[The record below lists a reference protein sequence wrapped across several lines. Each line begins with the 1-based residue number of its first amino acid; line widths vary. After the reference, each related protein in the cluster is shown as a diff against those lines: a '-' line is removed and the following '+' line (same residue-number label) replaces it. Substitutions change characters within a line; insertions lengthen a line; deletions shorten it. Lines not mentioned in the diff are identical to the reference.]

1 MWSNMKE
8 WISEHFVA
16 IIGVIALILMFVCGY
31 IAGIDDRDTWNNGYC
46 ECDGRWQYVESVT
59 HTSRSKES
67 TTTTVTY
74 IYKCDRWGKM
84 HEFLVL
90 R

>member
-1 MWSNMKE
+1 MKE
-8 WISEHFVA
+8 WLAEKIE
-16 IIGVIALILMFVCGY
+16 IIIIVIALVVIIVGGIM
-31 IAGIDDRDTWNNGYC
+31 AGMNDSNTWNNGYC
-46 ECDGRWQYVESVT
+46 ECDGRWQYVESIT
-59 HTSRSKES
+59 HTSRNKES

-74 IYKCDRWGKM
+74 IYKCDRCGKM

>member
-1 MWSNMKE
+1 MNDMKE
-8 WISEHFVA
+8 WLENNITT
-16 IIGVIALILMFVCGY
+16 IIIVIAFMVVIVGSIM
-31 IAGIDDRDTWNNGYC
+31 AGMNDINTWNNGYC
-46 ECDGRWQYVESVT
+46 ECDGKWQYVESVT
-59 HTSRSKES
+59 HTSRSKEN

-74 IYKCDRWGKM
+74 IYQCDRCGKM